1 VNAAFGRYRLLERLG
16 QGGMAEV
23 FKAKSYGV
31 EGFEKIL
38 VIKRI
43 LPELARSQEFVDMF
57 IHEAKL
63 AVRLSHANI
72 VQVFDLGRA
81 SGEGARANEG
91 NGSGN
96 SDAPPPSRA
105 AGPNDVPSPSDAYY
119 MAMEYVHGLDLAS
132 VLARSRRLHALLP
145 AQLGVYVASEVAKGL
160 DHAHRRRDDQMRP
173 LGIVHRDVSPQNV
186 LLSFE
191 GEVKVTDFG
200 IAKARGVLDRP
211 GHEETR
217 ARVLQGKF
225 GYMSPEQA
233 RGDAVDARSDLFS
246 LGTILYEC
254 VAGVNPF
261 SSPTTFETLR
271 RVQACEVPPIEL
283 LRPEVSPELVTIL
296 KTAMARSPGDRYPD
310 AGRMYEALLA
320 FLYAQGSR
328 YGANELAEF
337 LSRFRDSTDGAAG
350 GAVREALLE
359 HEAPNPRAER
369 TPVEIPATRHGA
381 SGSVTSSARYVAV
394 DRAVEM
400 GERREVTGL
409 VLELPRETPAAVVD
423 KAASIIDRWGGR
435 ILRREA
441 GHLAALFG
449 LGDPDGRDTEM
460 ATRCALVALRSLDA
474 ARRPSAG
481 LHIARIQVSRSG
493 EPMEDERLGT
503 LLDIARELARTRE
516 GQAAIS
522 THAMRQVRAL
532 FEFEPLA
539 ETDQATNI
547 ASVLVKDVR
556 GPGEAFGR
564 FVGRKDELRRVG
576 EVLAAATKRTARVL
590 TIRGDNGVG
599 KTRLLYEVER
609 RLRKG
614 GYNVGF
620 HVAACPPRGTDYPLS
635 GIVSML
641 QVLCGTAEGDANDR
655 ILAVRPRLRALGL
668 QADEVHAVLTVLGAN
683 VPAAGRDGN
692 APLRQA
698 FARMIQS
705 LCEDRPH
712 TFAWDVAH
720 GMDEES
726 FAMLEDVLRRM
737 RQARLVLAFAARAG
751 FTHPL
756 EKTPNHVALDL
767 GDLAPPEVERLIA
780 LRLEVDTVSDE
791 LLRFVRSRAGGHP
804 LFVEE
809 VIKGLVDAGAV
820 TVSDRAVVSMNLV
833 GQELAL
839 PKTLRGLVASR
850 VARLANAE
858 RATLQAAA
866 VLGDPIDVDVLANML
881 GEQMPLLERSIASL
895 KERDFVADRGPSE
908 LRFTSPIVP
917 EIVADALT
925 SEAAREM
932 HAAAGQALESTLG
945 PRAWEQAARI
955 AAHFYEAGDRAR
967 AATYFAKSGERRLE
981 TRQLE
986 AAAKDY
992 ARAIALAD
1000 TASRKPEELAAW
1012 LAGLAGAVRLVRSSA
1027 EAPDLCRRV
1036 LERVDQAAGREVRM
1050 RAYVAAGQILA
1061 AVQHLEDARRSVTE
1075 ARSIA
1080 GTDPKLLAPV
1090 LIAATDLATNQG
1102 DLKRAS
1108 ELLDELERVIATVT
1122 DERDLH
1128 RVALHHALCRAAG
1141 GDRVAAIA
1149 KLGEAETLLP
1159 DDRVAGVE
1167 RVKTRAMI
1175 DQLTGD
1181 GRSAVLHS
1189 EMAIDMS
1196 REMGLTYD
1204 VMLNFHLLGNALLNM
1219 DDAPRAYA
1227 AIRESLALCQEHGYE
1242 RFANYNR
1249 MVLALLDGLQGS
1261 ADAEKLLSQ
1270 GIAYAE
1276 SKSFTWEVLGGSVL
1290 LARWLHRRGR
1300 LDDAR
1305 AEYKRARGLAVQA
1318 GIRRVVEDC
1327 DAMLRKL
1334 DGAHA
1339 ELSSARRESAS

>member
-72 VQVFDLGRA
+72 VQVFDLGKA
-81 SGEGARANEG
+81 SGEGAASRLNETP
-91 NGSGN
+91 
-96 SDAPPPSRA
+96 APGEGPGR
-105 AGPNDVPSPSDAYY
+105 AGPNEPAADAYY

-132 VLARSRRLHALLP
+132 VLARSRRLHSLLP

-217 ARVLQGKF
+217 ARALQGKF

-233 RGDAVDARSDLFS
+233 RGDTVDARSDLFS

-283 LRPEVSPELVTIL
+283 LRPEVPPELVTIL
-296 KTAMARSPGDRYPD
+296 KTAMAKSPGDRYPD

-328 YGANELAEF
+328 YGAHELAEF
-337 LSRFRDSTDGAAG
+337 LSRFRDSTDTTATG

-359 HEAPNPRAER
+359 HESPNPRAER
-369 TPVEIPATRHGA
+369 TPVEIPSSRHASSVQVA
-381 SGSVTSSARYVAV
+381 SGARYVAV

-409 VLELPRETPAAVVD
+409 VLELPRETPPAVVD
-423 KAASIIDRWGGR
+423 QAASIIDRWGGR
-435 ILRREA
+435 VLRREA

-493 EPMEDERLGT
+493 EPVMDERLGT

-539 ETDQATNI
+539 DTDQPTNI

-556 GPGEAFGR
+556 GPAEAYGR

-576 EVLAAATKRTARVL
+576 EVMASATKRTARVL

-620 HVAACPPRGTDYPLS
+620 HVAACPPRGNDYPLS

-641 QVLCGTAEGDANDR
+641 QVLCGTNEGDANDR

-683 VPAAGRDGN
+683 VPDAGRDGN

-720 GMDEES
+720 CMDEES
-726 FAMLEDVLRRM
+726 FALLEEVLRRM
-737 RQARLVLAFAARAG
+737 RGARLVLAFAARAG

-756 EKTPNHVALDL
+756 EKTPNHLALDL
-767 GDLAPPEVERLIA
+767 GDLAPPEIERLVA
-780 LRLEVDTVSDE
+780 LRLGVDTVSEE

-820 TVSDRAVVSMNLV
+820 TVSDREVVSMNLV

-881 GEQMPLLERSIASL
+881 GEAMPLLERSIASL
-895 KERDFVADRGPSE
+895 KERDFMADRGPSE

-932 HAAAGQALESTLG
+932 HAAAGQALETTLG

-1000 TASRKPEELAAW
+1000 VSSRRPEELATW
-1012 LAGLAGAVRLVRSSA
+1012 LAGLAAAVRLVRSSA

-1036 LERVDQAAGREVRM
+1036 LERVDLAAGQDVRM
-1050 RAYVAAGQILA
+1050 RAYVATAQILA
-1061 AVQHLEDARRSVTE
+1061 AVQHVDEARRSLAE
-1075 ARSIA
+1075 ARTIA
-1080 GTDPKLLAPV
+1080 GTDAKLLAPV
-1090 LIAATDLATNQG
+1090 LIAAADLATNQG

-1122 DERDLH
+1122 DARELH
-1128 RVALHHALCRAAG
+1128 RVALHHALCRAAA
-1141 GDRVAAIA
+1141 GDRVSAIA
-1149 KLGEAETLLP
+1149 KLGEAEALLP
-1159 DDRVAGVE
+1159 DDRMASVE

-1204 VMLNFHLLGNALLNM
+1204 VMLNFHLLGNSLLNM
-1219 DDAPRAYA
+1219 DDAPRAYT

-1249 MVLALLDGLQGS
+1249 MILAYLDGLQGS
-1261 ADAEKLLSQ
+1261 SDAEKLLVQ

-1300 LDDAR
+1300 HDDAR
-1305 AEYKRARGLAVQA
+1305 SEYKRARAFAMTA

-1339 ELSSARRESAS
+1339 ELAAARRESAS